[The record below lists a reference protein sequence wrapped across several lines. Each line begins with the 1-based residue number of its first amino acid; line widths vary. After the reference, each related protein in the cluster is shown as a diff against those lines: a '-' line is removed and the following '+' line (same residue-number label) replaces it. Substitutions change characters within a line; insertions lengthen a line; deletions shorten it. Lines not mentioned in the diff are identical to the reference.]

1 MDRLFEESFVRPRG
15 VLAPFGVGEPALD
28 VYETDNDV
36 VVNAAIAGIKRRTLT
51 SPSRATP

>member
-36 VVNAAIAGIKRRTLT
+36 VVNAAIAGIKRRTLK